1 MLYIIMY
8 EQKPSLVEPG
18 MKYFINET
26 LHQCKIIKDKYQ
38 NIIFNFS
45 LLIGIIV
52 ILGTFMY
59 FRYKGKL
66 SKEEI
71 IKKDIEKQK
80 YIMSKIFT
88 YRINKQ
94 QEKGEISGLPNLSP
108 Y

>member
-1 MLYIIMY
+1 MY

-26 LHQCKIIKDKYQ
+26 LHQCKILKDKYQ

-45 LLIGIIV
+45 LFIGIIV

-66 SKEEI
+66 SQEEI
-71 IKKDIEKQK
+71 KKKDMQKQK
-80 YIMSKIFT
+80 YIMSKIFN

-94 QEKGEISGLPNLSP
+94 YEKGEISGLPNLTS

>member
-1 MLYIIMY
+1 MS
-8 EQKPSLVEPG
+8 ETRPALVEPG

-26 LHQCKIIKDKYQ
+26 LRHCRNIKDKYK
-38 NIIFNFS
+38 NLIFNVS
-45 LLIGIIV
+45 LFIGIVV

-71 IKKDIEKQK
+71 QQKNTQKQK
-80 YIMSKIFT
+80 YIMSKIFN
-88 YRINKQ
+88 YRIQKQ
-94 QEKGEISGLPNLSP
+94 QEKGEISGLPNLTH

>member
-1 MLYIIMY
+1 MY

-26 LHQCKIIKDKYQ
+26 LNQCKIIKDKYR

-59 FRYKGKL
+59 VRYKGKL
-66 SKEEI
+66 
-71 IKKDIEKQK
+71 
-80 YIMSKIFT
+80 
-88 YRINKQ
+88 
-94 QEKGEISGLPNLSP
+94 
-108 Y
+108 